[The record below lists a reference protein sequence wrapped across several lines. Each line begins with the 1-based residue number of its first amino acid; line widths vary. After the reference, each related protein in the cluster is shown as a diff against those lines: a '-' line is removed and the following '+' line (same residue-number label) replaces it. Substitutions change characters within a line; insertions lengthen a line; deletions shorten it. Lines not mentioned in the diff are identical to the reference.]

1 MSEAAEEITEVSN
14 DAPANEN
21 QTTETENPNLQVVK
35 DDKPAGYYPVEIEDP
50 AIKQRFDYVYG
61 QVKKNERDKNEYKR
75 IAAQQSA
82 IIAQLQ
88 QDQGAIVNHLQTQ
101 TYTNVE
107 SQLNDQFKA
116 AYETGDTNALVD
128 IQRKLIKL
136 EAQKLVQ
143 PQRQPAQQQ
152 QFQEQPVNYT
162 NFNQISNEAVADGD
176 ITLQEQQQVNAWA
189 GETNERGEQLRPWLI
204 NSTGD
209 PNDPDPD
216 YVKAWTVANQ
226 VWSKPQYAHLTFDQK
241 LAEVDKRMGVSKS
254 TAKQSVMGGGLQ
266 GKPRSARISLSPEA
280 ERIALKTRFGE
291 KPGGPKKTDEQILD
305 AYRKQMDTVKSSKG
319 SRK

>member
-1 MSEAAEEITEVSN
+1 MSEAAEEVTEVSN

-21 QTTETENPNLQVVK
+21 ETVETESPNLQVVK
-35 DDKPAGYYPVEIEDP
+35 DEKPAGYYPVEIEDP

-75 IAAQQSA
+75 IASEQSR

-107 SQLNDQFKA
+107 SQLNDQLKA

-136 EAQKLVQ
+136 EAQKLIQ
-143 PQRQPAQQQ
+143 PQKQQFQQPQ

-162 NFNQISNEAVADGD
+162 NFNQVSGEAVADGD
-176 ITLQEQQQVNAWA
+176 ITVQEQQQVNAWA

-209 PNDPDPD
+209 PSDPDPD

-226 VWSKPQYAHLTFDQK
+226 VWHKPQYAHLTFDQK
-241 LAEVDKRMGVSKS
+241 LAEVDKRMGVSKT
-254 TAKQSVMGGGLQ
+254 TAKQSVMGGGFT
-266 GKPRSARISLSPEA
+266 GKPKGGRISLSPEA
-280 ERIALKTRFGE
+280 EKIAIKTKF
-291 KPGGPKKTDEQILD
+291 GGPKAKTDADHIAAYSKQIESV
-305 AYRKQMDTVKSSKG
+305 RSKTG